1 MSPLA
6 LPTFLDENN
15 PEFSYATDLVLYT
28 SQMLYLTG
36 RAGTGKTTFLRNLKE
51 VCNKKMVILAPTG
64 VAAIN
69 AGGQTIH
76 SFFQVKPG
84 IYVPG
89 DGRFKTMK
97 QAGTEQGGSIFDH
110 FRYPLEKLQIIR
122 NLELLVI
129 DEVSMVRCD
138 LLDVVDTLLRVVR
151 DKPYVPFGGV
161 QMILIGDAFQ
171 LPPIVKDDD
180 WNILGRFYDNPFFF
194 SSKAILQ
201 SKPVYV
207 ELKKVYRQTDQD
219 FIGLLNRIRINEL
232 HHTDIELLNSR
243 FLHGFSPEDVKNY
256 IILATHNRMVEEINS
271 QRLAEIKEDEYEFS
285 ATVSG
290 TFPPGS
296 FPADENLHLKATAQ
310 VMFLRNDW
318 ARGYYNGKIGHV
330 LEINEDSLLVEL
342 PEGNVV
348 EVEKELWENMRYTWN
363 AKENKVDEEA
373 IGSFQQY
380 PLKLAW
386 AITVHKSQGLTF
398 EKIIADLGEA
408 FAPGQVYV
416 ALSRC
421 TSFEG
426 LWMRSKLYERAISCH
441 PEVIDF
447 SMNETDSAL
456 ILDMVRK
463 GKSTYQLRKVLY
475 HYAVNEYPQ
484 ARAMLLEAIN
494 SSDTLTAQL
503 AQQFSRNSI
512 SRIIRSSQQSLARLS
527 KDLKAFDDPT
537 PGLFSKQLRLNI
549 KEKKMLKVLLKEAE
563 KGQLLIREVNRLNT
577 ATKSIFK
584 PPLVSQAYM
593 IVLDE
598 LKKELAGLINDIKEK
613 AAS

>member
-1 MSPLA
+1 MSALA
-6 LPTFLDENN
+6 VPTLLDENN
-15 PEFSYATDLVLYT
+15 AEFSYATDLVLYT

-36 RAGTGKTTFLRNLKE
+36 RAGTGKTTFLRNLKK

-97 QAGTEQGGSIFDH
+97 QAGTEEGGSIFDH
-110 FRYPLEKLQIIR
+110 FRYQHEKLEIIR
-122 NLELLVI
+122 NMELLVI

-151 DKPYVPFGGV
+151 NKPFVPFGGV
-161 QMILIGDAFQ
+161 QMVLIGDAFQ

-180 WNILGRFYDNPFFF
+180 WNILGRFYENPFFF
-194 SSKAILQ
+194 SSKAVLQ
-201 SKPVYV
+201 SMPVYV
-207 ELKKVYRQTDQD
+207 ELKKVYRQTDLE

-232 HHTDIELLNSR
+232 HETDLHLLNSR
-243 FLHGFSPEDVKNY
+243 FLHGFSPENEKDY

-271 QRLAEIKEDEYEFS
+271 RRLAEIREEEYSFMAS
-285 ATVSG
+285 VIG
-290 TFPPGS
+290 IFPPGS
-296 FPADENLHLKATAQ
+296 FPADENLHLKPTAQ

-348 EVEKELWENMRYTWN
+348 EVEKELWENVRYTWN
-363 AKENKVDEEA
+363 ARENKVDEES
-373 IGSFQQY
+373 IGSFKQY

-398 EKIIADLGEA
+398 EKVIADLGEA

-421 TSFEG
+421 TTFEG
-426 LWMRSKLYERAISCH
+426 LWMRSKLYERAIRCH

-447 SMNETDSAL
+447 SMNETDAAL
-456 ILDMVRK
+456 ILDMVKK
-463 GKSTYQLRKVLY
+463 GKSTYLLRKVLY
-475 HYAVNEYPQ
+475 HYTLKQFTP
-484 ARAMLLEAIN
+484 ARTNLMEAI
-494 SSDTLTAQL
+494 SSTDASTATR
-503 AQQFSRNSI
+503 AQQFTRLGI
-512 SRIIRSSQQSLARLS
+512 PRIIRDCQRSVISIQKGLDALE
-527 KDLKAFDDPT
+527 DPT
-537 PGLFSKQLRLNI
+537 PSLFNKNQRLNVKERKHLQILSKEAGKTLGVI
-549 KEKKMLKVLLKEAE
+549 KEILKF
-563 KGQLLIREVNRLNT
+563 NT
-577 ATKSIFK
+577 ATKSIFH
-584 PPLVSQAYM
+584 PPLLDKKYQQALQSM
-593 IVLDE
+593 NS
-598 LKKELAGLINDIKEK
+598 ELAGLMADIKEK

>member
-1 MSPLA
+1 MSALA
-6 LPTFLDENN
+6 VPTTLDEHN

-36 RAGTGKTTFLRNLKE
+36 RAGTGKTTFLRNLKQ

-97 QAGTEQGGSIFDH
+97 QAGTDEGGSIFDH
-110 FRYPLEKLQIIR
+110 FRYQHEKLEIIR
-122 NLELLVI
+122 NMELLVI

-151 DKPYVPFGGV
+151 NKPFIPFGGV
-161 QMILIGDAFQ
+161 QMVLIGDAFQ
-171 LPPIVKDDD
+171 LPPIVRDDD
-180 WNILGRFYDNPFFF
+180 WNILGRFYNNPFFF
-194 SSKAILQ
+194 SSKAVLQ
-201 SKPVYV
+201 SMPVYV
-207 ELKKVYRQTDQD
+207 ELKKVYRQTDME

-232 HHTDIELLNSR
+232 HESDLFLLNSR
-243 FLHGFSPEDVKNY
+243 FLHGFSPENEKDY

-271 QRLAEIKEDEYEFS
+271 RRLAEIKEDEYSFTAS
-285 ATVSG
+285 VSG

-296 FPADENLHLKATAQ
+296 YPADENLHLKATAQ

-348 EVEKELWENMRYTWN
+348 EVEKELWENVRYTWN
-363 AKENKVDEEA
+363 ARDNKVDEES

-398 EKIIADLGEA
+398 EKVIADLGEA

-421 TSFEG
+421 TTFEG

-447 SMNETDSAL
+447 SMNETDAGL
-456 ILDMVRK
+456 IRDMIKR
-463 GKSTYQLRKVLY
+463 GKSTYLLRKVLY
-475 HYAVNEYPQ
+475 HYTLRQFA
-484 ARAMLLEAIN
+484 AAKMALLEAIN
-494 SSDTLTAQL
+494 SSEPSTAQR
-503 AQQFSRNSI
+503 AQHFSRQGIPRVISDCQRSI
-512 SRIIRSSQQSLARLS
+512 TSINRGLEALE
-527 KDLKAFDDPT
+527 DPT
-537 PGLFSKQLRLNI
+537 PSLFTKKQRLNV
-549 KEKKMLKVLLKEAE
+549 KERKHLQILGKEAE
-563 KGQLLIREVNRLNT
+563 RTLGMIKEILKFNSASKN
-577 ATKSIFK
+577 IFQ
-584 PPLVSQAYM
+584 PPIINSQYLQALQAM
-593 IVLDE
+593 
-598 LKKELAGLINDIKEK
+598 KAELAGLMVDIKEK